1 MISELETLKREQRVH
16 GKEDT
21 KKKAIQEIQMMGFF
35 HNVLESLGLN
45 LSGRGSEGNHLFRLG
60 RRRVRLGPILF
71 TTHKIERRKGRA
83 LNSEIKRWLPLKLPL
98 KA

>member
-1 MISELETLKREQRVH
+1 MISESETLKREQRVH

-21 KKKAIQEIQMMGFF
+21 KKKDIQEIQMMGFF
-35 HNVLESLGLN
+35 HNMLESLGLN

-71 TTHKIERRKGRA
+71 TTHKIERRKGTA

>member
-1 MISELETLKREQRVH
+1 MWTWKSKNYEKGYSRNTNET
-16 GKEDT
+16 
-21 KKKAIQEIQMMGFF
+21 FF
-35 HNVLESLGLN
+35 AHDMLESFGLN
-45 LSGRGSEGNHLFRLG
+45 LSGRGSEENHLFRLG

-83 LNSEIKRWLPLKLPL
+83 LNSKIKRWLPLEVPL